1 MWTLESTLPNETLK
15 GGAFEKWNASSGGHS
30 IFYFLFFIFPV
41 DPTESYGL
49 LQNYIKL
56 CQNQNSVFLKN
67 QSLEPVFLFH
77 LRVKPQLESFKK
89 KIEPEPEVAL
99 KSKERTAQQ

>member
-1 MWTLESTLPNETLK
+1 MYVDFGQHTTKWNLSSTK

-30 IFYFLFFIFPV
+30 IFYFLVFIFPV
-41 DPTESYGL
+41 DPTESYRL

-67 QSLEPVFLFH
+67 QSLEPVF
-77 LRVKPQLESFKK
+77 
-89 KIEPEPEVAL
+89 
-99 KSKERTAQQ
+99 